1 MKELFA
7 LWHDRLLHART
18 RRGLEAHLAACPP
31 CRVYFESL
39 EVTIGLV
46 REWPGVEVPGEVSG
60 HLHTLLRAR
69 HERSPRG
76 GCGCAA
82 GKRAAGRT
90 AAKRPAAKKPATKKP
105 AAKKPARRA

>member
-7 LWHDRLLHART
+7 LWHDRGLHWRT

-39 EVTIGLV
+39 EVTITLV

-60 HLHTLLRAR
+60 HLRALLRDK
-69 HERSPRG
+69 HERSPRAG

-82 GKRAAGRT
+82 
-90 AAKRPAAKKPATKKP
+90 AKKPAARRPVAKKP
-105 AAKKPARRA
+105 VAKKPARRA